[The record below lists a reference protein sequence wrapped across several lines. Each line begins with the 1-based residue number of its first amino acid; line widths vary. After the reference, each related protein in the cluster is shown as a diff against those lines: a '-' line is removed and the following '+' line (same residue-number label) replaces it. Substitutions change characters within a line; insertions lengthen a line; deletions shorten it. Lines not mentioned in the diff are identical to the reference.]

1 MLADDQG
8 WPYPAQ
14 AFRIVR
20 TSDTG
25 RRCTRD
31 VRHGIT
37 SASSA
42 VCTAPDLLNAVR
54 GHWQI
59 EHGVHDRR
67 DVTLGEDASLARM
80 GQAPRVLATLNT
92 MVCSLTARAGATNLA
107 ALQRSL
113 AAAVDRWLFRL

>member
-1 MLADDQG
+1 M
-8 WPYPAQ
+8 
-14 AFRIVR
+14 
-20 TSDTG
+20 
-25 RRCTRD
+25 
-31 VRHGIT
+31 
-37 SASSA
+37 
-42 VCTAPDLLNAVR
+42 CTAPDLLNAVR

-59 EHGVHDRR
+59 ENSVHDRR